1 MRGCG
6 DARRAAGAAP
16 GGRDFA
22 AQDRRA
28 RREARSAVALAGSDV
43 SVKLA
48 LPRPLLHASTALLL
62 TALLDSW
69 RLFRGVLVAA
79 GVAAVLFEGARLY
92 WPVVAA
98 WARRTVPVF
107 RPSEEGR
114 PSGAGWLF
122 LGYAL
127 AAWLPP
133 PAPAAAVLAG
143 ALADPAAA
151 VVGGRL
157 GAAGVRKSWPG
168 TAAAFLVA
176 AAAVWVWGFAPQ
188 VGLVAGA
195 VAAGLERWP
204 GPFDDNL
211 LVAPGVGLV
220 VWWLV

>member
-1 MRGCG
+1 MR
-6 DARRAAGAAP
+6 
-16 GGRDFA
+16 
-22 AQDRRA
+22 
-28 RREARSAVALAGSDV
+28 V
-43 SVKLA
+43 A

-69 RLFRGVLVAA
+69 RLFRGVLVAT
-79 GVAAVLFEGARLY
+79 GLAAVLFEAARLY
-92 WPVVAA
+92 WPAVAA
-98 WARRTVPVF
+98 WAQRTVPVF
-107 RPSEEGR
+107 RPGEEWKL
-114 PSGAGWLF
+114 SGAGWLF

-133 PAPAAAVLAG
+133 PAPAAGVLAA

-151 VVGGRL
+151 VVGRRF
-157 GAAGVRKSWPG
+157 GAAGARKSWPG
-168 TAAAFLVA
+168 TAAAFAVA
-176 AAAVWVWGFAPQ
+176 AAAVWAWGCAPH

-211 LVAPGVGLV
+211 LLAPSVGLV